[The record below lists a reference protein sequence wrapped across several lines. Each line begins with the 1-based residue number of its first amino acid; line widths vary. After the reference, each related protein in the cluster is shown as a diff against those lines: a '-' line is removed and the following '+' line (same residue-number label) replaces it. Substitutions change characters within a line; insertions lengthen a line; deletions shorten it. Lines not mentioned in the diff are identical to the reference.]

1 MFYRIA
7 ADLVLALHLGF
18 IAFVVLG
25 GLLILQYPWV
35 AYVHVPAAVWGAFI
49 EITGRICPLTI
60 WENSFRQ
67 SAGES
72 GYSDSFV
79 EHYLLPVIYPA
90 GLTRSIQ
97 FWIAGCVVVVNVVI
111 YAWLLYRWQRG
122 RTEEFS
128 D

>member
-25 GLLILQYPWV
+25 GLLILRFRWV